1 MKKSGKKIP
10 VYNII
15 NIIVIAVS
23 AVLFF
28 LQYRDF
34 RGLFQGLG
42 AARILSIILVA
53 LLVHSVKAGRLYL
66 VLYGSGIS
74 HRAFLKTY
82 CKVTPVS
89 VILPFKAGEL
99 FRMYCYGTQLHSV
112 LKGVI
117 VIVLDRFMDTIALVT
132 MIFLVTG
139 ISGGQIAPITYF
151 LLIFLV
157 ISFLIYI
164 AFPGIFGFWKKTL
177 LTSQATEHKL
187 ALLKILETLNRIYQ
201 EIRAVSGGRGVILY
215 FLSLAAWGVEL
226 GSIIIGTPVSQRG
239 ALNRKIFQYL
249 TCAISGEQSPEL
261 QQFVVVSVILLI
273 LIYAAAKIVYEIR
286 GRRLQTDR
294 DTNIEKSA

>member
-1 MKKSGKKIP
+1 MKKSGVKIP

-15 NIIVIAVS
+15 NIVVIIA
-23 AVLFF
+23 AALLFF

-34 RGLFQGLG
+34 RGLFQGIG

-53 LLVHSVKAGRLYL
+53 LLVHAVKAGRLYL

-74 HRAFLKTY
+74 HRSFLKTY

-177 LTSQATEHKL
+177 LTSPGTEHKL
-187 ALLKILETLNRIYQ
+187 ALLKILETLNRIYL
-201 EIRAVSGGRGVILY
+201 EIRAVSKGRGVILY

-226 GSIIIGTPVSQRG
+226 GSIIIGTPASQRG
-239 ALNRKIFQYL
+239 DLNRKIFQYL
-249 TCAISGEQSPEL
+249 TSAISGEQSTEL
-261 QQFVVVSVILLI
+261 QQFVAVSVILLI
-273 LIYAAAKIVYEIR
+273 LIYAAVKIVYGIKERKIHII
-286 GRRLQTDR
+286 R